1 MEKNE
6 ILFNDIKSYEAPP
19 VAFNI
24 NAFNLEKIK
33 KYKIIKNKTL
43 SILSKHN
50 NLKNKNYEL
59 SKLKIDISKET
70 LKSLEKNIL
79 LDIII
84 YIQNY
89 CNISLISNIFIFNNS
104 NLEINKSKNNLNEFL
119 MTLKNKSNNIK
130 IESEKKDDYYCI
142 NHNRYFKSN
151 EALQNHYR
159 ASHKFKCEICGVY
172 YSSKIKLEKH
182 IINKNHQIHNNNNNN
197 NILNKNN
204 NSINI
209 INYPN
214 NNNIIIDE
222 NNESK
227 NKEPKKVNKLVL
239 LFEAMDKEKKSK
251 NKKGKGKKIKKDL
264 IQKENELKKQEELKR
279 QEEELKRQE
288 EERKRLEE
296 ERKRV
301 EELKRQEEERKRLEE
316 LKRQEEERK
325 RQEKLKRQEEERK
338 KDEIKKIKQQNKTK
352 SNKDYFYECY
362 LDNKRFNSEKEYIN
376 HFSKYHNNDYPFY
389 CDKCKKGFYS
399 FQAIENHNYSKNH

>member
-24 NAFNLEKIK
+24 NVLNLEKIK

-89 CNISLISNIFIFNNS
+89 CNISLNSNIFIFNNS

-182 IINKNHQIHNNNNNN
+182 IINKNHQIHKNNN

-288 EERKRLEE
+288 EEKKRLEE
-296 ERKRV
+296 ER
-301 EELKRQEEERKRLEE
+301 KRQEEERKRLEE

-325 RQEKLKRQEEERK
+325 RQEELKRQEEERK

>member
-89 CNISLISNIFIFNNS
+89 CNISLNSNIFIFNNS

-182 IINKNHQIHNNNNNN
+182 IINKNHQIHKNNN

-279 QEEELKRQE
+279 QEEELKRQ
-288 EERKRLEE
+288 EE

>member
-6 ILFNDIKSYEAPP
+6 IIFNDIKSYEAPP

-50 NLKNKNYEL
+50 NLKNKSNEI

-89 CNISLISNIFIFNNS
+89 CNIFLNSNIFIFNNS
-104 NLEINKSKNNLNEFL
+104 NLEINKSKNNSNEFL

-182 IINKNHQIHNNNNNN
+182 IINKNHQIHKNNN

-251 NKKGKGKKIKKDL
+251 NKKGKGKKTKKDL

-288 EERKRLEE
+288 EEKKRLEE
-296 ERKRV
+296 ER
-301 EELKRQEEERKRLEE
+301 KRQEEERKRLEE

-352 SNKDYFYECY
+352 LNKDYFYECY
-362 LDNKRFNSEKEYIN
+362 LDNNRFNSEKEYIN

>member
-182 IINKNHQIHNNNNNN
+182 IINKNHQIHKNNN

-288 EERKRLEE
+288 EEKKRLEE
-296 ERKRV
+296 ER
-301 EELKRQEEERKRLEE
+301 KRQEEERKRLEE

-325 RQEKLKRQEEERK
+325 RQEELKRQEEERK

>member
-24 NAFNLEKIK
+24 NVLNLEKIK

-89 CNISLISNIFIFNNS
+89 CNIFLNSNIFIFNNS

-182 IINKNHQIHNNNNNN
+182 IINKNHQIHKNNN

-288 EERKRLEE
+288 EEKKRLEE
-296 ERKRV
+296 ER
-301 EELKRQEEERKRLEE
+301 KRQEEERKRLEE

>member
-89 CNISLISNIFIFNNS
+89 CNISLNSNIFIFNNS

-182 IINKNHQIHNNNNNN
+182 IINKNHQIHNNNNN
-197 NILNKNN
+197 ILNKNN

-251 NKKGKGKKIKKDL
+251 IKKGKGKKIKKDL

>member
-50 NLKNKNYEL
+50 NLKNKNYES

-89 CNISLISNIFIFNNS
+89 CNIFLNSNIFIFNNS

-182 IINKNHQIHNNNNNN
+182 IINKNHQIHKNNN

-288 EERKRLEE
+288 EETRR
-296 ERKRV
+296 
-301 EELKRQEEERKRLEE
+301 
-316 LKRQEEERK
+316 
-325 RQEKLKRQEEERK
+325 RK
-338 KDEIKKIKQQNKTK
+338 K
-352 SNKDYFYECY
+352 
-362 LDNKRFNSEKEYIN
+362 
-376 HFSKYHNNDYPFY
+376 
-389 CDKCKKGFYS
+389 KG
-399 FQAIENHNYSKNH
+399 